1 MAGIRLLGTL
11 VGVIG
16 ATIVRGEREG
26 DVGGVVVED
35 IDDMDGT
42 DAESGLQESLRRQL
56 SLQYNKLLLGVVI
69 WFSHMAQKFKKLAIS
84 NSVSSAD
91 VDLLAPFCPEP
102 NLENVT
108 VAPEVPRRCKAG
120 RVDLDLET

>member
-56 SLQYNKLLLGVVI
+56 
-69 WFSHMAQKFKKLAIS
+69 
-84 NSVSSAD
+84 
-91 VDLLAPFCPEP
+91 
-102 NLENVT
+102 
-108 VAPEVPRRCKAG
+108 
-120 RVDLDLET
+120 